1 MIKSDVKK
9 KIEASATIT
18 NTMIVVIV
26 VSRRVGQVTL
36 AVSERT
42 SCRNLNG
49 LKAIVD
55 MIRSVRRFSVVCGI
69 RTALQRPA
77 LVSKDEPPS
86 GLDCSGEIKAAP
98 DIRQS
103 GPAAGGGYVLRR
115 APKVKV
121 PGTGETRTPSN
132 GPGPDRS
139 EFGHGRGPA
148 GLETLLPPGIWGGTP
163 SRHVS

>member
-1 MIKSDVKK
+1 
-9 KIEASATIT
+9 
-18 NTMIVVIV
+18 MIVVIV

-55 MIRSVRRFSVVCGI
+55 MIRSVSLFAVVCGI

-98 DIRQS
+98 DIRTS
-103 GPAAGGGYVLRR
+103 GPAAGAAMYCARRQRSRHGGNR
-115 APKVKV
+115 
-121 PGTGETRTPSN
+121 
-132 GPGPDRS
+132 
-139 EFGHGRGPA
+139 GHGLVDFSGRSGRARTCDPRFWRPV
-148 GLETLLPPGIWGGTP
+148 LYQLSYTPTGTCVTAVP
-163 SRHVS
+163 RRFKHRQRPDC